1 MKPSGRNL
9 NLTSYDEIFQT
20 EETRIEGSQEKV
32 IDIPLTQLHP
42 FKNHP
47 FKVTDDESMLET
59 AESITKHGVLVPVI
73 ARPREEGGYE
83 LISGHRRKRA
93 SELAGKE
100 TLPCIV
106 RNLDD
111 DAATIIMVDSNIQRE
126 NILPSERAFAY
137 KLKLDAIKRQAGR
150 PSNNSRQVVGNLESA
165 DIVGKDAGES
175 GRQVQRYIRLT
186 ELVPELLDMVDVKK
200 IAFNPA
206 VELSYLMP
214 HEQVQLMEAMD
225 MEQSTPSLS
234 QAQRLKKYSQDGKLT
249 FDVMTA
255 IMSEDKKG
263 ELDKVTLTGD
273 KLKKYFPKSYT
284 PQQMEETILKLLEGW
299 SRKRQ
304 QSQER

>member
-20 EETRIEGSQEKV
+20 EETRIEASQEKV
-32 IDIPLTQLHP
+32 INIPLAQLHP

-126 NILPSERAFAY
+126 NILPCERAFAY
-137 KLKLDAIKRQAGR
+137 KLKLDAIRRQAGKYLMCIYDTGTR
-150 PSNNSRQVVGNLESA
+150 SGLIAGLEKIALELAPDDAELSELIQSA
-165 DIVGKDAGES
+165 FKKLTAMSDQEYGEL
-175 GRQVQRYIRLT
+175 I
-186 ELVPELLDMVDVKK
+186 LVPDYKE
-200 IAFNPA
+200 
-206 VELSYLMP
+206 
-214 HEQVQLMEAMD
+214 
-225 MEQSTPSLS
+225 
-234 QAQRLKKYSQDGKLT
+234 
-249 FDVMTA
+249 
-255 IMSEDKKG
+255 ED
-263 ELDKVTLTGD
+263 D
-273 KLKKYFPKSYT
+273 
-284 PQQMEETILKLLEGW
+284 
-299 SRKRQ
+299 
-304 QSQER
+304 